1 MNKRSIDDMARNAF
15 VDGQLDPLQQQEMQA
30 YLRAHPEEAQE
41 LAAWQR
47 DAQRLRAIA
56 SQDSLPRNPEL
67 DPGAVRTRLRSR
79 SRRRLAMAASLVM
92 ALAIGGITGWSVHD
106 TAAANRILPMQDA
119 MQAYR
124 MFASADAPRPDV
136 RADADDL
143 QGWLDDY
150 FAHAERMPN
159 LSASGFTPVAAR
171 LLATDQGPAAIVIYE
186 NAGQRATFYIR
197 PPGPGRQFLPQG
209 SRRDGDLLARYWSGQ
224 GYNYAL
230 VTSGDD
236 VAGQPLPPSGTV
248 RS

>member
-1 MNKRSIDDMARNAF
+1 MNKRSMDDLARNAF
-15 VDGQLDPLQQQEMQA
+15 VDGQLDPAQEEEMQA

-56 SQDSLPRNPEL
+56 SQDGLPANPAL
-67 DPGAVRTRLRSR
+67 DPATVRAHLRAR

-92 ALAIGGITGWSVHD
+92 ALGIGGITGWSAHD
-106 TAAANRILPMQDA
+106 TAVANRVLPMQDA

-124 MFASADAPRPDV
+124 MFASADAPRPDM
-136 RADADDL
+136 RADANDL

-150 FAHAERMPN
+150 FTHAERLPN

-171 LLATDQGPAAIVIYE
+171 LLTTDQGPAAVVIYE

-197 PPGPGRQFLPQG
+197 PPGPGNQFLPQG

-230 VTSGDD
+230 VTSEDGA
-236 VAGQPLPPSGTV
+236 AGQSLPPAGAV